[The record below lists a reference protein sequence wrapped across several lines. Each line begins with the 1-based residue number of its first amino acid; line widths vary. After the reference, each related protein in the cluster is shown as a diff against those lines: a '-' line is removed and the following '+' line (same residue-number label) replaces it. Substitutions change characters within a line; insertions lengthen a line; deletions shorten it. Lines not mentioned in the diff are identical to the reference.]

1 MNKLG
6 SGQQRMK
13 FYGSKEGYDA
23 DVMID
28 SKAVLSKNDFV
39 STGVLTYAL
48 GDIIEVELPEF
59 DVFGLGDKV
68 KMTVYTKSGLF
79 VLDTTVVAKEQG
91 SVIIINPP
99 ENRRK
104 FTEKREFPRVDVTNE
119 GLLFGLHDLNK
130 RNKHQFDNPIGISIK
145 NISVNGLGF
154 TIVDNEMIEK
164 IIQKHSHLEVELN
177 LGFSMPCTMEI
188 IRKEKLNSGFY
199 YGASYINVPE
209 EKTNALRGFILK
221 NQIETYFVE
230 KRDAQIKKALE
241 KRSKANQ

>member
-1 MNKLG
+1 VAK
-6 SGQQRMK
+6 GQQPMK
-13 FYGSKEGYDA
+13 FYGSKEGNDA

-28 SKAVLSKNDFV
+28 SKTMLSKHDFV

-48 GDIIEVELPEF
+48 GDIVEVELPEF

-79 VLDTTVVAKEQG
+79 VVETTVVAKDHG
-91 SVIIINPP
+91 SVIVLNPP

-130 RNKHQFDNPIGISIK
+130 RKKHQFDNPIGISIK

-154 TIVDNEMIEK
+154 TIDDNAMVEK
-164 IIQKHSHLEVELN
+164 IVQKHVHLEVELN
-177 LGFSMPCTMEI
+177 LGFSIACTMEI
-188 IRKEKLNSGFY
+188 VRKEKLNSGFY
-199 YGASYINVPE
+199 YGASYITVPE

-221 NQIETYFVE
+221 NQIETYFVQ
-230 KRDAQIKKALE
+230 KRDNQIKKALE
-241 KRSKANQ
+241 KKSTANQ